1 MSKTE
6 IKNQKDAE
14 PMCNIKEDNP
24 YNIYQMTED
33 ALCGKRDDFKNNYAL
48 ASKSL
53 SKTFDLSKIREMYYS
68 ARSLDANAI
77 KDIFDRS
84 QDIFS
89 YYVMQN
95 IYAMTSSLVSILYDF
110 AINTL
115 EFNDEQ
121 MEMFR
126 KQFYPQYIVDRFLNI
141 PIHPLYTDMLNLIN
155 RSIIMTVKPEKRDT
169 DHDKFETINGFAF
182 ATGTE
187 SVVMNYI
194 NPIILNIHDYIF
206 KHMLSITS
214 FNSNAMSKI
223 PDVLNFMNDYINTVC
238 LETKKT
244 LFEIIYD
251 AMQPYFENKEY
262 AIMCGM
268 VANALSNSGGY
279 GQHTTNVYPEND
291 ERGSR
296 LSDRGFKYTNN

>member
-1 MSKTE
+1 MSKTK

-68 ARSLDANAI
+68 PRSLDANAI

-84 QDIFS
+84 EDIFS

-115 EFNDEQ
+115 EFNNEQ

-126 KQFYPQYIVDRFLNI
+126 HHFYPQYIVDRFLNI

-182 ATGTE
+182 DTGIE
-187 SVVMNYI
+187 SVIMNYT

-223 PDVLNFMNDYINTVC
+223 PVVLNFMDDYINTVC
-238 LETKKT
+238 LETKKM
-244 LFEIIYD
+244 LFEVICD
-251 AMQPYFENKEY
+251 AMQPYFQNKEY

-268 VANALSNSGGY
+268 VANASSNSGGY
-279 GQHTTNVYPEND
+279 GRHTTNVYPEND

>member
-1 MSKTE
+1 MSKTK

-24 YNIYQMTED
+24 HNIFQMTED

-84 QDIFS
+84 EDIFS

-110 AINTL
+110 VINTL
-115 EFNDEQ
+115 EFNNEQ

-126 KQFYPQYIVDRFLNI
+126 HHFYPQYIVDRFLNI

-182 ATGTE
+182 DTGIE
-187 SVVMNYI
+187 SVVMNYT

-223 PDVLNFMNDYINTVC
+223 PVVLNFMDDYINTVC
-238 LETKKT
+238 LETKKMLSCVEWLQMHYQIVVDMDDIQQMYT
-244 LFEIIYD
+244 LKMMKGDHDFQTEDLNIQTIKLY
-251 AMQPYFENKEY
+251 YY
-262 AIMCGM
+262 RI
-268 VANALSNSGGY
+268 L
-279 GQHTTNVYPEND
+279 
-291 ERGSR
+291 
-296 LSDRGFKYTNN
+296 